1 MAEGAP
7 QAIPAGEGAE
17 QRFAPGSPRV
27 LVAGATGFAGALAAH
42 LLWRHPRFE
51 LAGVTGRSEVGR
63 RLDDLYPRY
72 RVPLTIEELDLD
84 GSDHGVNLG
93 AGAQTG
99 ADPGTRADSGM
110 DLDAAVVA
118 YPHAAAA
125 PTVGALRERGVR
137 VVDLS
142 ADFRLSELATYERW
156 YGPHP
161 RPELLGEAVYGLTEL
176 HRERIASASIVANP
190 GCYPTAAVLALAPL
204 ARAGLIADV
213 VIDAKQGISGAG
225 RTFDDTTHLSMAGE
239 NILPYKVAAHRH
251 TPEIEEQLNRLA
263 AMGPQGKLGK
273 DAGSVACSARERP
286 RTPIQRSH
294 AGSWLAVQFQAHLV
308 PLDQGELA
316 SCYVTPT
323 RAVGEAELREL
334 YEDAYRSEPF
344 VEVVGTPPGTRE
356 VYATNYCRLFA
367 AADSHTGKVLVF
379 SAIDNLWKGTSSQA
393 VQNLNLMFDLP
404 ETEGLL

>member
-1 MAEGAP
+1 MSCVADGDAPHGAP
-7 QAIPAGEGAE
+7 AVGGAE
-17 QRFAPGSPRV
+17 QRFVPGSPRV

-63 RLDDLYPRY
+63 RLDELYPRY
-72 RVPLTIEELDLD
+72 RVPLTIQALDLD
-84 GSDHGVNLG
+84 GSSHGLDPSAGAQPGAGPG
-93 AGAQTG
+93 AGAGSETG
-99 ADPGTRADSGM
+99 AGSEVGAAFDASGG
-110 DLDAAVVA
+110 LDAAVVA

-125 PTVGALRERGVR
+125 PTVAALRERGVR

-142 ADFRLSELATYERW
+142 ADFRLSELATYQRW

-161 RPELLGEAVYGLTEL
+161 RPELLSEAVYGLTEL
-176 HRERIASASIVANP
+176 HRERIATAAIVANP

-204 ARAGLIADV
+204 ARAGLLADV

-251 TPEIEEQLNRLA
+251 TPEIEEQL
-263 AMGPQGKLGK
+263 
-273 DAGSVACSARERP
+273 DALDPAHPGLR
-286 RTPIQRSH
+286 
-294 AGSWLAVQFQAHLV
+294 VQFQAHLV

-323 RAVGEAELREL
+323 RPVGDAELRDL
-334 YEDAYRSEPF
+334 YEAAYSSEPF
-344 VEVVGTPPGTRE
+344 VEVADTPPGTRE
-356 VYATNYCRLFA
+356 VCATNFCRLFA
-367 AADSHTGKVLVF
+367 ASDSHTGKLVVLSV
-379 SAIDNLWKGTSSQA
+379 IDNLWKGTSSQA
-393 VQNLNLMFDLP
+393 VQNLNLMFAMP
-404 ETEGLL
+404 ETEGLV